1 MVDTGGGV
9 DDSLNFKRKFF
20 IPVLLAFLVV
30 VGLLLYGDV
39 SKIGPTLFQFN
50 WVLLPLI
57 LSLTLVD
64 DLLRFV
70 KWNYFLG
77 VLDIELPW
85 GDSAAVF
92 FSGLVMAITPGKVG
106 ELFKSLLVKELTG
119 TEVSKTM
126 PIVIVERFTDLIAV
140 TLLASVGV
148 AYFQYGIFA
157 LILVFVLALTLILV
171 VQSRAISEW
180 LIDKMEY
187 MPLLKHHSG
196 SIRNFYESS
205 YELLRLPRL
214 LFSVSISIFSWGSE
228 CVAMYLIISGLGV
241 GQSFLLATFIFTFS
255 SVMGAVSFLPGGIG
269 VAEGSMTGIMIA
281 VAGLS
286 KPFAVSATL
295 IIRLSTLWFAVFIGL
310 ITFFINRRRLG
321 FGSVGGKV

>member
-1 MVDTGGGV
+1 GV
-9 DDSLNFKRKFF
+9 
-20 IPVLLAFLVV
+20 
-30 VGLLLYGDV
+30 
-39 SKIGPTLFQFN
+39 
-50 WVLLPLI
+50 
-57 LSLTLVD
+57 
-64 DLLRFV
+64 
-70 KWNYFLG
+70 
-77 VLDIELPW
+77 
-85 GDSAAVF
+85 
-92 FSGLVMAITPGKVG
+92 
-106 ELFKSLLVKELTG
+106 
-119 TEVSKTM
+119 
-126 PIVIVERFTDLIAV
+126 
-140 TLLASVGV
+140 
-148 AYFQYGIFA
+148 QYGIFA

-187 MPLLKHHSG
+187 MPLLKHYSG

-321 FGSVGGKV
+321 FGSVGGESIG